1 MAAYLQLT
9 EWLEGEPAGD
19 FATPTPRDTLRPA
32 PEPTSPP
39 ADLRRLREHVT
50 TGRELLDRRAR
61 EDRPPPLATAS
72 PELDRLLEGG
82 LPRGRLVEL
91 VGGRSSGR
99 FSVTLALLA
108 AATQAGEAAALVD
121 LGDGLDPASAAAL
134 GVDLERL
141 LWLGPRTLRQAL
153 AGAEMLVATGFPLVV
168 VDLGVPPVRRGGLDS
183 QGAQA
188 AWLRLARAAGSR
200 AAALFVSA
208 PYRAS
213 GAAAASVLTIRPQAG
228 TRHLCR
234 HRPLP
239 SVAAASPPVLVGID
253 VAVILEKARGRPPG
267 AVEHLR
273 LATLEALL
281 HPVHPVHP
289 AHPAHP
295 IRAPAAPRRQARR
308 EEPAQEQLA
317 AAAS

>member
-1 MAAYLQLT
+1 MAAYLQIT

-32 PEPTSPP
+32 PEPPSPP
-39 ADLRRLREHVT
+39 ADPPTALRRLSEHVT
-50 TGRELLDRRAR
+50 TARELLDRRAR
-61 EDRPPPLATAS
+61 EDRPPPLPTAS

-99 FSVTLALLA
+99 FSVALALLA
-108 AATQAGEAAALVD
+108 AATQAGEAAAMVD
-121 LGDGLDPASAAAL
+121 LGDGLDPAAAVAA

-168 VDLGVPPVRRGGLDS
+168 VDLGMPPVRRGGLDS

-188 AWLRLARAAGSR
+188 AWLRLARAAGER
-200 AAALFVSA
+200 GAALFVSA

-213 GAAAASVLTIRPQAG
+213 GAAAASVLTIRPEAG
-228 TRHLCR
+228 GRHLCR
-234 HRPLP
+234 HRHGT
-239 SVAAASPPVLVGID
+239 AAPPVLLGID
-253 VAVILEKARGRPPG
+253 VAVTLEKARGRPPG
-267 AVEHLR
+267 AEEHLR

-281 HPVHPVHP
+281 HPVHPTHGIRTP
-289 AHPAHP
+289 AP
-295 IRAPAAPRRQARR
+295 PRRQVRC
-308 EEPAQEQLA
+308 EEPVAERLA